1 MGGENDEV
9 NVCSQMDRTTL
20 AFLPLEGLGA
30 LAPDQSEASKRVSGT
45 DVTNQQIDSAVKQD
59 ASVSESTPVLS
70 MLDNSHLS
78 NAVQSYSESCLTRLS
93 EPQTRSVYGVANDPV
108 MSEPWVT
115 PAEKSLCVY
124 ETQERQTPDKH
135 TSKTAQDIDLKGTG
149 PQTAA
154 PEINKSP
161 SASPNSDTRLHVE
174 EPVSFV
180 KEDTEPTSAPKRSPT
195 KFRQFGVAYLSPQ
208 QQLITQK
215 SDFSHE
221 GVPLVPFAT
230 SISDTPFKEP
240 CDHQDT
246 SEDIN
251 SHVEVTKAK
260 CISEAND
267 LNAISFSADSS
278 SQSTVCIMA
287 NTAEAQDEKHIWTS
301 ALSEQSNEQNAEML
315 PNFQITNH
323 QDVSVFT
330 DAQLS
335 RQPYNAEKQITG
347 LDTGYNDESK
357 KYDATLKLDVALKET
372 LDAQCIG
379 SESTA
384 VAQENKSSAPPRVF
398 ISEQKSVLPSGFRD
412 FLRSLCTPVCP
423 KSTPRTQGRLLFI

>member
-20 AFLPLEGLGA
+20 VFLPLEGLGA
-30 LAPDQSEASKRVSGT
+30 LAPDQSETSKRVSGT

-70 MLDNSHLS
+70 MLDNGHLS

-93 EPQTRSVYGVANDPV
+93 EPQTRSVYGVASDPV
-108 MSEPWVT
+108 KSEPWVT

-154 PEINKSP
+154 PEINKAP
-161 SASPNSDTRLHVE
+161 SASPNSDTKE

-180 KEDTEPTSAPKRSPT
+180 KEDTEPTHAPKRSPT
-195 KFRQFGVAYLSPQ
+195 KFRQFGVACLSPQ

-221 GVPLVPFAT
+221 GVPLVPFAA
-230 SISDTPFKEP
+230 TPFKEL
-240 CDHQDT
+240 CDQQDT

-251 SHVEVTKAK
+251 SHFEVTKAK
-260 CISEAND
+260 CISEANE
-267 LNAISFSADSS
+267 LNAISISFSADSS
-278 SQSTVCIMA
+278 SKRTACIMA

-301 ALSEQSNEQNAEML
+301 ALSAQSNEQNAEMF

-330 DAQLS
+330 DTQLNK
-335 RQPYNAEKQITG
+335 QPNNAGKQKTG
-347 LDTGYNDESK
+347 IDTGYNDESK
-357 KYDATLKLDVALKET
+357 KYNATLKLDVPLKET
-372 LDAQCIG
+372 PDAQFIG
-379 SESTA
+379 SESA
-384 VAQENKSSAPPRVF
+384 AIAQENKSSAPPRVF
-398 ISEQKSVLPSGFRD
+398 ISEQKSVLPSGFQD

-423 KSTPRTQGRLLFI
+423 KSTLRTQGRLSFI